1 MASGKNGKT
10 EHRNV
15 THTTF
20 SKMVRRV
27 IQIPVEPRWA
37 KLDKQSIAPCFFR
50 KHSNAG
56 DCKQGG
62 ARLRLV
68 TLRDFFLWCHD
79 SWDINRT
86 FYILLFKPYWLKHI
100 VKDIYMLHVHWCK
113 EGLGSGMSSS
123 FIISRWSL
131 LAPPHTFTPEY
142 PDTSEYPEYPEW
154 HVSITTHPLM
164 ISFVMNCSFSE
175 IWPNSKILSISQSFG
190 RMFVPKCFAGKR
202 LGLVWNLAAARERG
216 RAVKYSWSIRGNCA
230 K

>member
-10 EHRNV
+10 EHRNI

-131 LAPPHTFTPEY
+131 LAPHIHSHQNTQILQNIQNIQSEMYQSRPTLQCSVLFKNTCRYELFTLWDVADFY
-142 PDTSEYPEYPEW
+142 
-154 HVSITTHPLM
+154 
-164 ISFVMNCSFSE
+164 
-175 IWPNSKILSISQSFG
+175 NS
-190 RMFVPKCFAGKR
+190 
-202 LGLVWNLAAARERG
+202 
-216 RAVKYSWSIRGNCA
+216 
-230 K
+230 